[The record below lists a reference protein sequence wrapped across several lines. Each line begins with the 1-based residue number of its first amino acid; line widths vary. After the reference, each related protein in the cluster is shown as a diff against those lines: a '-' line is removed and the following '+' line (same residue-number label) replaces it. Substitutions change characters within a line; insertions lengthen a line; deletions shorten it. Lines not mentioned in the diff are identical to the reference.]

1 MDSKYSCFIKLC
13 TCINVIKKLLR
24 SAQIFA
30 KFSNVLSLKLLM
42 QIFMS
47 KALLREGREGSSSLI
62 EFML

>member
-13 TCINVIKKLLR
+13 TCINVIKELLR
-24 SAQIFA
+24 STQIFA